1 MTKEAGEK
9 WEVAANGYGVSLLGD
24 ENVLK
29 PIVVIVA
36 QPCEYTKNYCALQMG
51 KMYGM
56 CVTYTSKTNFKS
68 STRYKSS

>member
-1 MTKEAGEK
+1 MTKGAREK
-9 WEVAANGYGVSLLGD
+9 WGVAANGCGVSLLGD

-36 QPCEYTKNYCALQMG
+36 QPCEYTKKYCALQMG

-56 CVTYTSKTNFKS
+56 YVNYISKINFKS
-68 STRYKSS
+68 TA